1 MRNQAAAFCDS
12 EDATDSALLILAKQR
27 NPSAWER
34 IVDQYSALV
43 YHWCRRSGLGPEDA
57 ADVLQSVMLKLAQYL
72 PQFEKDGRPAAFRRW
87 LSTVTRTCITDLV
100 RAAQS
105 QPHGLGG
112 TDALLRLNTLESPC
126 ETGSSIAA
134 AAESKL
140 TVLFDV
146 LEEVEQSV
154 EPTTWNAFRL
164 TVFENLTSTEAAL
177 RLNMSPAAIR
187 LAKAR
192 VLQRL
197 RGRLESGD
205 SPFNGRAI

>member
-1 MRNQAAAFCDS
+1 MRNQAAAFCNPR
-12 EDATDSALLILAKQR
+12 DATDSVLLVLAKER
-27 NPSAWER
+27 NPTAWEQ

-57 ADVLQSVMLKLAQYL
+57 ADVLQSVMLKLAQHL
-72 PQFEKDGRPAAFRRW
+72 PHFEKDGRPAAFRRW
-87 LSTVTRTCITDLV
+87 LSTITRTCIADLV

-105 QPHGLGG
+105 QPHGRGG
-112 TDALLRLNTLESPC
+112 TDALLRLNTLQSPC

-146 LEEVEQSV
+146 LEQVQQSV
-154 EPTTWNAFRL
+154 EPSTWNAFQL
-164 TVFENLTSTEAAL
+164 TVFENLTSTEAAA
-177 RLNMSPAAIR
+177 RLHMSPAAVR

-192 VLQRL
+192 VLQQL
-197 RGRLESGD
+197 RTRLE
-205 SPFNGRAI
+205 NGAQL